1 MAEAEN
7 LADVSPMEQ
16 LSEQSLNGI
25 LRDIVKTIENSKSQI
40 FDIYEAARAEVEESK
55 KNLEEIKTQTKQTIE
70 VVDELERQEQR
81 EKQNLVRVSS
91 NFADYSEER
100 IKKSYELVKDV
111 QVRLGVAREKER
123 QLRQQR
129 DRFEIRLY
137 NLQRIVIGAERLAM
151 RISSVLGY
159 LGSQLSDVVAQM
171 EAATK
176 NRFLSAAIIKA
187 QEDER
192 FRVSREIHDGPAQD
206 VANLLFQAS
215 ICERMIDI
223 DPDEAKM
230 NLQELRRQL
239 KGCLTDIRQIIFDMR
254 PMSLDDLGLV
264 PAVKQLLMKMR
275 ERGILDAT
283 LSIEGAEA
291 TLPNHV
297 EAALFRIVQ
306 EALNNVDRHAG
317 TKKATVRMLF
327 TEASLAILVVDEGSG
342 FDMDEMEAARQDTQG
357 NGHFGLLGMRERANI
372 IGAQLTVTS
381 AKGKGTKVHLKLPLK
396 PEATPE
402 NPPSVKAAP
411 AAPAAETGTTEG

>member
-1 MAEAEN
+1 
-7 LADVSPMEQ
+7 
-16 LSEQSLNGI
+16 
-25 LRDIVKTIENSKSQI
+25 
-40 FDIYEAARAEVEESK
+40 
-55 KNLEEIKTQTKQTIE
+55 
-70 VVDELERQEQR
+70 
-81 EKQNLVRVSS
+81 
-91 NFADYSEER
+91 
-100 IKKSYELVKDV
+100 
-111 QVRLGVAREKER
+111 
-123 QLRQQR
+123 
-129 DRFEIRLY
+129 
-137 NLQRIVIGAERLAM
+137 
-151 RISSVLGY
+151 
-159 LGSQLSDVVAQM
+159 
-171 EAATK
+171 
-176 NRFLSAAIIKA
+176 
-187 QEDER
+187 
-192 FRVSREIHDGPAQD
+192 
-206 VANLLFQAS
+206 
-215 ICERMIDI
+215 
-223 DPDEAKM
+223 
-230 NLQELRRQL
+230 
-239 KGCLTDIRQIIFDMR
+239 
-254 PMSLDDLGLV
+254 
-264 PAVKQLLMKMR
+264 MKMR